1 MNKVDRS
8 AVMELVEDSEITSLC
23 ITTYFSAIAMSK
35 LDKETGYPT
44 IERYTTYK
52 LYKNM
57 KDKMYYTNESSVRLA
72 VDRLIA
78 LGYFDYLDKEKTKLV
93 ILNSGIG
100 HIKSNEYYKSK
111 GYITMHHCFFNK
123 VFFDLSLRAKKLA
136 LILTCRLNNS
146 SIKEINI
153 NFKSKKNPENFEY
166 FCKVLKVNRL
176 AHIRYTIK
184 ELKALFNIVELD
196 NNTVRFSL
204 NGISKA
210 IISGTDKLFNFTQ
223 EQLKKTE
230 KMLKEANKKNLSFK
244 PKQVQEIC
252 EAVCGYNMS
261 IGRKVIKELCKRSRT
276 KVKNLLGYTQGI
288 LSRFIAEPI

>member
-1 MNKVDRS
+1 MNKVDRQ

-57 KDKMYYTNESSVRLA
+57 KDKMYYINESSVRLA
-72 VDRLIA
+72 VGRLID
-78 LGYFDYLDKEKTKLV
+78 LGYFEYLDKEKTKLV
-93 ILNSGIG
+93 ISNSGIG
-100 HIKSNEYYKSK
+100 HIKSDDYYKSK

-123 VFFDLSLRAKKLA
+123 IFFDLSLRAQKLA
-136 LILTCRLNNS
+136 LIVMCRLNNS
-146 SIKEINI
+146 YTKEINI
-153 NFKSKKNPENFEY
+153 NFKSKKNPKSFEY

-176 AHIRYTIK
+176 AHIKYTIK
-184 ELKALFNIVELD
+184 ELRTLFNIIELD

-204 NGISKA
+204 NTISKA
-210 IISGTDKLFNFTQ
+210 VISGTDKLFNFTQ
-223 EQLKKTE
+223 EQLSKTE
-230 KMLKEANKKNLSFK
+230 KMIKEANKKNLSFQ

-261 IGRKVIKELCKRSRT
+261 LGRKVIKELCKRSRAN
-276 KVKNLLGYTQGI
+276 VENLLGYTQGI
-288 LSRFIAEPI
+288 LSRYIRQPV